1 MRLSRFFAV
10 LFVMV
15 LILGAC
21 APARPEPVS
30 SPSATPFVSPPS
42 TPPITSGVP
51 ITLTY
56 WEEDNDAADVLLDE
70 LAAAFSAAN
79 PGITVERKHFSY
91 NDLRNQFRA
100 ESLFAGEPPDLVR
113 APGEFAGPFGELQIV
128 KALDEIFAVEFFE
141 GFLPGALAGATL
153 RSRIWGLPDNYGGH
167 LMLLY
172 NRALVS
178 QVPPDTDAWI
188 AQLKTLT
195 DATAGQYGLVF
206 DSTESYWLIPWL
218 AGFGGWPLD
227 AQDKPALATAEMVE
241 ALWFLVDLK
250 AEHRVMPEK
259 VDYQMAFDLFSQGKA
274 AYVIDGAWNLDRYE
288 GLDVEVGIATLPR
301 VSQTK
306 LLPAPMATGRYWFIA
321 DGVDGPRLDA
331 AARFVEFMTS
341 AQTQEQWLAKM
352 RRLPSSKE
360 VLGGLAVVS
369 DPVLGPV
376 AEQLRLARAVPPAL
390 EMTCVWRSMDTY
402 FAKVMAGQMTADEAA
417 PAMQQ
422 MADACVAE
430 MGGAEMTPAATL
442 SR

>member
-1 MRLSRFFAV
+1 MRLSKLFAI
-10 LFVMV
+10 LLVMV
-15 LILGAC
+15 IVLAAC
-21 APARPEPVS
+21 APAPPGPTS
-30 SPSATPFVSPPS
+30 SPSPTPFASPPS
-42 TPPITSGVP
+42 TPPITSGGL

-79 PGITVERKHFSY
+79 PEITIDRKHYSY

-100 ESLFAGEPPDLVR
+100 ESLFSGEPPDLVR
-113 APGEFAGPFGELQIV
+113 APGEFTGPFGELQIV

-153 RSRIWGLPDNYGGH
+153 RSRVWGLPDNYGGH

-172 NRALVS
+172 NKALVA

-195 DATAGQYGLVF
+195 DATTDQYGLVF

-227 AQDKPALATAEMVE
+227 VQDKPALATAEMVE

-250 AEHRVMPEK
+250 AEHRVMPET

-274 AYVIDGAWNLDRYE
+274 AYVIDGAWNLDRYA

-306 LLPAPMATGRYWFIA
+306 LLPGPMATGRYWFIA
-321 DGVDGPRLDA
+321 EGVDGPRLDA

-352 RRLPSSKE
+352 QRLPSSKD
-360 VLGGLAVVS
+360 VLGSPAVVS
-369 DPVLGPV
+369 DPVLGPM

-390 EMTCVWRSMDTY
+390 EMTCVWRSMDAY
-402 FAKVMAGQMTADEAA
+402 FAKVMAGEVTADEAA
-417 PAMQQ
+417 PAMQES
-422 MADACVAE
+422 ADACVAE
-430 MGGAEMTPAATL
+430 MGGDEATPVVTP